1 MIYIGG
7 DILFVSPMLL
17 HSIKEPFDDDSYIT
31 ELKFDGIRLIL
42 SKFNDQI
49 KLFTRHNNEVTSK
62 FPELLDL
69 DIPNGTVLDGE
80 VIVAAP
86 NGASDFEA
94 IMKRFMS
101 KKSDHSI
108 VYCVFDIIFKD
119 GYSIAVKPLSE
130 RKNLLYS
137 LELNHPNVFVISG
150 IQGDGL
156 SYFNL
161 IKDKGLE
168 GIVLKRADS
177 PYEINK
183 RSHNWLKVIN
193 YEYTEVLI
201 TGYTKEDIKF
211 LLSYPDGSS
220 AGFMEFMPREERS
233 KFHSMKQVEFES
245 DDYVFIDPI
254 ICKVKHRYKTKNGK
268 LRIPSFESWR
278 A

>member
-1 MIYIGG
+1 MIYVGG

-17 HSIKEPFDDDSYIT
+17 HSIKEPFNDDSYIT

-49 KLFTRHNNEVTSK
+49 KLYTRHNNEVTSK

-80 VIVAAP
+80 VIVAARD
-86 NGASDFEA
+86 GAADFEA
-94 IMKRFMS
+94 MMERFMS
-101 KKSDHSI
+101 KKSGHSI

-161 IKDKGLE
+161 IKEKGLE

-233 KFHSMKQVEFES
+233 KFHSMKQVKSES
-245 DDYVFIDPI
+245 AEYVFIDPI
-254 ICKVKHRYKTKNGK
+254 PCNVKHRFKTKNGK
-268 LRIPSFESWR
+268 LRIPSFESWGV
-278 A
+278 